1 MEKSVRRLTLRKSE
15 RLFERKAIEE
25 VFNKGRSIKEH
36 PIRLLWLTRTP
47 IGNIPVKAAFT
58 VSSRNFKRAVDRNL
72 IKRRMREAYRKNKAG
87 VFEPFSEKKL
97 ECLIMFIYVDNKIA
111 EYAEIESKII
121 VALQRLIQHA
131 GGK

>member
-1 MEKSVRRLTLRKSE
+1 MEKSVRRLSLRKNE
-15 RLFERKAIEE
+15 RLYERKAIEE
-25 VFNKGRSIKEH
+25 VFDKGRSIKEH
-36 PIRLLWLTRTP
+36 PVRLLWLIRP
-47 IGNIPVKAAFT
+47 ASDNIPVKVAFT
-58 VSSRNFKRAVDRNL
+58 VSSRIFKRAVDRNL

-87 VFEPFSEKKL
+87 VFEAFGEKKL
-97 ECLIMFIYVDNKIA
+97 QSLIMFIYVDNKIA

>member
-1 MEKSVRRLTLRKSE
+1 MEKSVRKFTLRKNE
-15 RLFERKAIEE
+15 RLYERKAIEE
-25 VFNKGRSIKEH
+25 VFNKGRSIKEQ
-36 PIRLLWLTRTP
+36 PLRLLWLTRGP

-72 IKRRMREAYRKNKAG
+72 IKRRMREAYRKNKLNVMQA
-87 VFEPFSEKKL
+87 FADKKL
-97 ECLIMFIYVDNKIA
+97 ECLITFIYIDNKIA
-111 EYAEIESKII
+111 DYAEIESKII